1 MQDTTIEER
10 ISNDAEVD
18 DPSATFTLAGARFG
32 LLTML
37 PLTPGNFAYG
47 LVFGVLARNVGLS
60 PLEAVAMSGLVYS
73 GAGQVA
79 AMDLWAVPPPLL
91 TIWLTTALVSL
102 RYLVLGAAL
111 QPWLGQIRPVQAY
124 GTLALLADQTWALGL
139 MGYRAGRRD
148 AGFLLGGGL
157 ALLVTWVT
165 GTAGGFLLGNLAPDP
180 AAWSLDFAPTAI
192 FVALI
197 AGIWRGKSDAIPWL
211 VAALVAVAT
220 YKLLAGPWYVPLG
233 AIAGVLAAQIMEL
246 VSGTGTGTEI
256 QGVPGAQ

>member
-1 MQDTTIEER
+1 MPDTTSEEQATDDGGVMD
-10 ISNDAEVD
+10 DA
-18 DPSATFTLAGARFG
+18 PATFTLAGVRFG

-37 PLTPGNFAYG
+37 PLTPGNLAYG
-47 LVFGVLARNVGLS
+47 LVFGVLAGNVGLS
-60 PLEAVAMSGLVYS
+60 PLEAVVMSGLVYS

-79 AMDLWAVPPPLL
+79 AMDLWTIPPPLL

-111 QPWLGQIRPVQAY
+111 QPWLSQIRPLQAY

-139 MGYRAGRRD
+139 MEYRAGRRD
-148 AGFLLGGGL
+148 AGFLLGGGI
-157 ALLVTWVT
+157 ALIITWIT

-197 AGIWRGKSDAIPWL
+197 AGIWRGKHDAIPWL
-211 VAALVAVAT
+211 VAALVAIAAHQT
-220 YKLLAGPWYVPLG
+220 LAGPWYVPLG
-233 AIAGVLAAQIMEL
+233 AAAGVVAGQIMERVNGIENL
-246 VSGTGTGTEI
+246 
-256 QGVPGAQ
+256 GAQDAQ

>member
-1 MQDTTIEER
+1 MHNTTTEKQAP
-10 ISNDAEVD
+10 DATAD
-18 DPSATFTLAGARFG
+18 DGPPATFTAGGVRFG
-32 LLTML
+32 FLTML

-47 LVFGVLARNVGLS
+47 LVFGVLAGNVGLS
-60 PLEAVAMSGLVYS
+60 PVEAVVMSGLVYS

-79 AMDLWAVPPPLL
+79 AMDLWANPPPLL

-111 QPWLGQIRPVQAY
+111 QPWLSQIRPAQAY

-139 MGYRAGRRD
+139 MEYRAGRRD

-157 ALLVTWVT
+157 ALILTWVT

-180 AAWSLDFAPTAI
+180 AAFSLDFAPTAI

-197 AGIWRGKSDAIPWL
+197 AGIWRGKRDAIPWL
-211 VAALVAVAT
+211 AAAVSAVAA
-220 YKLLAGPWYVPLG
+220 YKLIPGPWYVPLG
-233 AIAGVLAAQIMEL
+233 AIAGVVAGQLTERTNG
-246 VSGTGTGTEI
+246 SGTLGA
-256 QGVPGAQ
+256 GVQDAH

>member
-1 MQDTTIEER
+1 MRDTTIGDQAADTADV
-10 ISNDAEVD
+10 NDT
-18 DPSATFTLAGARFG
+18 PATFTPGGVRFG

-47 LVFGVLARNVGLS
+47 LVFGVLAGNVGLS
-60 PLEAVAMSGLVYS
+60 PLEAVTMSGLVYS

-79 AMDLWAVPPPLL
+79 AMDLWATPPPLL

-139 MGYRAGRRD
+139 MEYRAGRRD

-157 ALLVTWVT
+157 ALLATWVT

-197 AGIWRGKSDAIPWL
+197 AGIWHGKSDAIPWIVSAL
-211 VAALVAVAT
+211 AAVAA
-220 YKLLAGPWYVPLG
+220 YKLLSGPWYVPLG
-233 AIAGVLAAQIMEL
+233 AIAGVLAAQVMERL
-246 VSGTGTGTEI
+246 SGTGNL
-256 QGVPGAQ
+256 GVQDAQ

>member
-1 MQDTTIEER
+1 MRDTTIQEQAP
-10 ISNDAEVD
+10 DAGADEA
-18 DPSATFTLAGARFG
+18 PATFTLAGVRYG

-47 LVFGVLARNVGLS
+47 LVFGVLAGNVGLS
-60 PLEAVAMSGLVYS
+60 PLEAVTMSGLVYS

-79 AMDLWAVPPPLL
+79 AMDLWATPPPLL

-111 QPWLGQIRPVQAY
+111 QPWLGQIRLPQAY

-139 MGYRAGRRD
+139 MEYRAGRRD

-157 ALLVTWVT
+157 ALLATWVT

-197 AGIWRGKSDAIPWL
+197 AGIWRGRSDAIPWFA
-211 VAALVAVAT
+211 AALVAVAT

-233 AIAGVLAAQIMEL
+233 AIAGVLAGQIMEHL
-246 VSGTGTGTEI
+246 NGTGV
-256 QGVPGAQ
+256 QGVPDAQ

>member
-1 MQDTTIEER
+1 MQDTTTEEQA
-10 ISNDAEVD
+10 SDAADEVG
-18 DPSATFTLAGARFG
+18 PPATFTAGGVRFG

-47 LVFGVLARNVGLS
+47 LVFGVLAGNVGLS

-79 AMDLWAVPPPLL
+79 AMDLWATPPPLL

-111 QPWLGQIRPVQAY
+111 QPWLGQVRPVQAY

-139 MGYRAGRRD
+139 MEFRGGRRD

-157 ALLVTWVT
+157 ALLATWVA

-211 VAALVAVAT
+211 AAALVAVAA
-220 YKLLAGPWYVPLG
+220 YKLIPGPWYVPLG
-233 AIAGVLAAQIMEL
+233 AAAGVLAGQIMER
-246 VSGTGTGTEI
+246 VNGTG
-256 QGVPGAQ
+256 PGAALEGATNAQ

>member
-1 MQDTTIEER
+1 MQDTTTG
-10 ISNDAEVD
+10 NQGTDAGDVD
-18 DPSATFTLAGARFG
+18 GPPATFTLGGVRFG

-60 PLEAVAMSGLVYS
+60 PTEAVAMSGLVYS

-79 AMDLWAVPPPLL
+79 AMDLWATPPPLL

-111 QPWLGQIRPVQAY
+111 QPWLGQVRPVQAY

-139 MGYRAGRRD
+139 MEYRAGRRD

-157 ALLVTWVT
+157 ALLATWVT

-197 AGIWRGKSDAIPWL
+197 AGIWRGRHDAIPWL
-211 VAALVAVAT
+211 VAAVVAVAA
-220 YKLLAGPWYVPLG
+220 YKTLAGPWYVPLG
-233 AIAGVLAAQIMEL
+233 AAAGVLAGQIMER
-246 VSGTGTGTEI
+246 VRGTGSDAAI
-256 QGVPGAQ
+256 RGAADAH

>member
-1 MQDTTIEER
+1 MPDTTTEVHTPDDAAGEEAAPA
-10 ISNDAEVD
+10 S
-18 DPSATFTLAGARFG
+18 FTPAGVRFG

-47 LVFGVLARNVGLS
+47 LVFGVLAGNAGLS
-60 PLEAVAMSGLVYS
+60 PAEAVAMSGLVYS

-79 AMDLWAVPPPLL
+79 AMDLWATPPPLL

-111 QPWLGQIRPVQAY
+111 QPWLGQVRPAQAY

-139 MGYRAGRRD
+139 VEYRAGRRD

-157 ALLVTWVT
+157 ALLATWVT
-165 GTAGGFLLGNLAPDP
+165 GTACGFLLGNLAPNP
-180 AAWSLDFAPTAI
+180 AAWSLDFAATAI

-197 AGIWRGKSDAIPWL
+197 AGIWRGRGDAIPWL
-211 VAALVAVAT
+211 AAALVAVAT
-220 YKLLAGPWYVPLG
+220 HEFVPGPWYVPLG
-233 AIAGVLAAQIMEL
+233 AVAGVLAGQVMERA
-246 VSGTGTGTEI
+246 TGPADAI
-256 QGVPGAQ
+256 PGVPDAR